1 MQWFEQGFTK
11 RFNRISG
18 LILLVVL
25 ITSCSESKV
34 AQCNRL
40 IEIANQAVSG
50 VKAVSETPKPDSIE
64 SMNKIADIANT
75 AKSQMEGLQL
85 GDDQL
90 KDFQTQFVTM
100 YTETNQATRDLVT
113 AADAKNADAAKK
125 AFSALQTATAKE
137 APLVNSVNAYCNAG
151 STVENTS
158 PSPAQPQ

>member
-1 MQWFEQGFTK
+1 MQHVERVFRK
-11 RFNRISG
+11 RFNQISG
-18 LILLVVL
+18 LILLGVL
-25 ITSCSESKV
+25 VTSCSEGKV

-75 AKSQMEGLQL
+75 AKSQMEELQF

-113 AADAKNADAAKK
+113 AAEAKDADAAKK

-137 APLVNSVNAYCNAG
+137 APLVNSVNTYCNA
-151 STVENTS
+151 SPTVETTS

>member
-1 MQWFEQGFTK
+1 MQQFEQVFTK
-11 RFNRISG
+11 RFNQISG
-18 LILLVVL
+18 LMVLGLL
-25 ITSCSESKV
+25 ITSCSENKV
-34 AQCNRL
+34 AQCNQL

-50 VKAVSETPKPDSIE
+50 VRAVSETPKPDSIE

-75 AKSQMEGLQL
+75 ARSQMEKLQL

-90 KDFQTQFVTM
+90 KGFQGQFVTM

-113 AADAKNADAAKK
+113 AAEAKDADAAKK

-137 APLVNSVNAYCNAG
+137 APLVNSVNTYCEATP
-151 STVENTS
+151 TVENTS